1 MSRVLDCPECIRLV
15 TVSDDLL
22 GRVMACPHCAC
33 HFTVPSADSK
43 AISVARPVS
52 NFPHSMH
59 MVRFTFSCMRC
70 ASILEGRGD
79 LSGQKGR
86 CPTCGAVF
94 VVPRVDPATGLA
106 LDAAQVA
113 DDGQLPTPMHAY
125 ATAGTKAPEIRQI
138 NDNELAIICP
148 RCNRQCDIEANS
160 CDSCGTPF
168 TMDGAEA
175 VARGGGEQ
183 NGLASTAITCSCLG
197 LCIPGLGVVGAALGV
212 AAMRKADE
220 MGTARPGFGMA
231 VAAIGVGIVTT
242 LISGMIFL

>member
-1 MSRVLDCPECIRLV
+1 MSRVLDCPKCSQPV
-15 TVSDDLL
+15 TVSDDLI
-22 GRVMACPHCAC
+22 GRVMACPHCAA
-33 HFTVPSADSK
+33 HFTVPAAD
-43 AISVARPVS
+43 AQPVSVATPIS

-79 LSGQKGR
+79 LSGQRGR

-138 NDNELAIICP
+138 GDDELVIICP
-148 RCNRQCDIEANS
+148 RCNRQCDIESNA
-160 CDSCGTPF
+160 CPSCGTPF

-175 VARGGGEQ
+175 IARTGGEY
-183 NGLASTAITCSCLG
+183 NSIASSAITCACLG
-197 LCIPGLGVVGAALGV
+197 MCIPGVGLLGAGLGF
-212 AAMRKADE
+212 AAMRRADE
-220 MGTARPGFGMA
+220 MGTARPGYNMG
-231 VAAIGVGIVTT
+231 VAALIVGLLTTAFWGVQ
-242 LISGMIFL
+242 IF